1 MASHRPMVERGSV
14 LTALAVVVCGSL
26 SIADAQPKAAPK
38 PAPAPANPAPTPGKQ
53 PLHPIGASMVMK
65 LTAESGFVDDVLAF
79 DNQRLA
85 YVVADTSTKSEL
97 HVVQFGCAKCIEEKQ
112 EIIVDLSPVT
122 LRPVALKLVG
132 QKALVI
138 GATED
143 GNQVAALVD
152 LGKKQATSSYRLG
165 PAAHITLVTRDGK
178 QSIAVHKTAATKTG
192 MRHTIELM
200 AIETG
205 KRITA
210 GKPFELD
217 KDHNKKLDFKVNHW
231 SDGWT
236 RVSGLKGGEWN
247 KKDNQ
252 RSPDT
257 EATYDLVTGKFVENK
272 VIADVV
278 EQRKRHQ
285 MLADAAGQLEFLRM
299 AWDNSAIHIWS
310 RGVSRSIELD
320 QPLAHYDPKSL
331 QGVVAADGSAWVSLK
346 IDPVNADAVA
356 RKKAD
361 PEYVDIFRI
370 NAGETKAVR
379 KARIPAKDLRFKFG
393 TIASSARSGA
403 EGAAQSIDNYVWLL
417 ERQTGFDRGGRNVT
431 IYQLQQ

>member
-1 MASHRPMVERGSV
+1 MVERGSV

-26 SIADAQPKAAPK
+26 SIAEAQPKAAPPK
-38 PAPAPANPAPTPGKQ
+38 QPAPVPVQVTSKQ
-53 PLHPIGASMVMK
+53 PLLPIGASLVMK
-65 LTAESGFVDDVLAF
+65 LAAESGFVDEVLAF

-97 HVVQFGCAKCIEEKQ
+97 HVVQFGCTKCIEDKQ
-112 EIIVDLSPVT
+112 EIVVDLSPVT
-122 LRPVALKLVG
+122 LRPIALKLVG

-152 LGKKQATSSYRLG
+152 LSKKAATSTYRLG

-178 QSIAVHKTAATKTG
+178 QTIAVHKTAATKTG
-192 MRHTIELM
+192 VRHTIDLM

-205 KRITA
+205 KRVTA

-217 KDHNKKLDFKVNHW
+217 KDHHKKLDFKVNHW

-257 EATYDLVTGKFVENK
+257 EATYDLVSAKFVENK
-272 VIADVV
+272 PIADVV

-285 MLADAAGQLEFLRM
+285 VLADTGGQLEFLRM

-310 RGVSRSIELD
+310 RGVSRSIEID
-320 QPLAHYDPKSL
+320 QPLTNYDAKSL
-331 QGVVAADGSAWVSLK
+331 QGVVAADGSAWILLK
-346 IDPVNADAVA
+346 IDPVNAEAVA

-361 PEYVDIFRI
+361 PEYVDIFRV
-370 NAGETKAVR
+370 NPGEAKAMR
-379 KARIPAKDLRFKFG
+379 KARIPAKDLRFKLG
-393 TIASSARSGA
+393 TIGRT
-403 EGAAQSIDNYVWLL
+403 EGAAQSTDNYFWLL
-417 ERQTGFDRGGRNVT
+417 ERQTGFDRGGRNVAV
-431 IYQLQQ
+431 YQLQ

>member
-26 SIADAQPKAAPK
+26 SAGAQPNAAPK
-38 PAPAPANPAPTPGKQ
+38 QAPVPVQVSSKQ
-53 PLHPIGASMVMK
+53 PLLPIGASVVMK
-65 LTAESGFVDDVLAF
+65 LTAESGFVDEVLAF

-97 HVVQFGCAKCIEEKQ
+97 HVVQFGCAKCIEDKQ
-112 EIIVDLSPVT
+112 EIVVDLSPIT
-122 LRPVALKLVG
+122 LRPIALKLVG

-143 GNQVAALVD
+143 GNQVAAMVD

-165 PAAHITLVTRDGK
+165 PAAHISLVTRDGK

-192 MRHTIELM
+192 VRHTIDLM

-205 KRITA
+205 KKIST
-210 GKPFELD
+210 GKAFELD
-217 KDHNKKLDFKVNHW
+217 KDHHKKLDFKVNHW

-257 EATYDLVTGKFVENK
+257 EATYDLVSAKFVEDKAIGN
-272 VIADVV
+272 VV
-278 EQRKRHQ
+278 EQRKRYQ
-285 MLADAAGQLEFLRM
+285 MLADAGGQLEFLRM

-310 RGVSRSIELD
+310 RGVSRSVEID
-320 QPLAHYDPKSL
+320 QPLTNYDFKSL
-331 QGVVAADGSAWVSLK
+331 QGVVAADGSAWIMLK

-393 TIASSARSGA
+393 TI
-403 EGAAQSIDNYVWLL
+403 DNYIWLL
-417 ERQTGFDRGGRNVT
+417 ERQTGFDRGGRSVS
-431 IYQLQQ
+431 IYQLQ